1 MQVLLAINA
10 TVLMIV
16 VLNVIVQK
24 FPAIADVKKAKNA
37 HVTVVKTVTAKIVAK
52 MAVAKRE
59 Y

>member
-24 FPAIADVKKAKNA
+24 FPAIADVKKAKNS
-37 HVTVVKTVTAKIVAK
+37 HVTVVKAATAKIVAK
-52 MAVAKRE
+52 MVAAKKE

>member
-1 MQVLLAINA
+1 
-10 TVLMIV
+10 MIV
-16 VLNVIVQK
+16 VLNLIVQK